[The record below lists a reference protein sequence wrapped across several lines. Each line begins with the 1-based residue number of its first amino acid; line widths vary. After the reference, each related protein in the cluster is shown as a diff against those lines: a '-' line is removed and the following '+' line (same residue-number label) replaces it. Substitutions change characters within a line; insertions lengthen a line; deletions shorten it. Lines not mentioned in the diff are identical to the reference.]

1 MKKLCTTALACGLV
15 AFLATGIAL
24 GRGGHG
30 GGGHHGGG
38 HHGSHHSHHH
48 SHSHHGVHHHSHHGY
63 HHAGHHGD
71 HHGYHHDWHHY
82 YHHDGGFAPFTA
94 GWYGA
99 HPGWGWNRLG
109 NPWVAASWAGL
120 GGWLGYEAGTAPLY
134 DENGPTYGYADNES
148 DDDGDDDGDDSDD
161 NSSDDASDSQTASN
175 DDDADES
182 QSQEE
187 SPASK
192 VDFAQAANTA
202 NTLADQGAQAS
213 VNSSDFL
220 PLGVFQISTSED
232 GTPDA
237 LVQLQVSHEGVVR
250 GEYVDLVSHATQ
262 PVTGAV
268 NKETQRVA
276 FRVGPNSKAT
286 FDVQLA
292 GLTEDETPAWVHFP
306 GGVTREFYL
315 CHASQQEE
323 QEAGQG
329 ASTPTEGTQ
338 NK

>member
-1 MKKLCTTALACGLV
+1 MKKLGTTALLCGLM
-15 AFLATGIAL
+15 AFLATGVAL

-38 HHGSHHSHHH
+38 HHGGGHHGGAHHHSHT
-48 SHSHHGVHHHSHHGY
+48 HSHHGVHHHGHTHHGY
-63 HHAGHHGD
+63 HHHA

-82 YHHDGGFAPFTA
+82 YHHDGGYAPFTG

-99 HPGWGWNRLG
+99 HPGWGWGRVG

-134 DENGPTYGYADNES
+134 DVNGPTYGYADNQS
-148 DDDGDDDGDDSDD
+148 DDDGDDSDD
-161 NSSDDASDSQTASN
+161 NSTDAGETQTASN
-175 DDDADES
+175 GSEDNADSKSDDEGKDNVDYAKAAGE
-182 QSQEE
+182 
-187 SPASK
+187 AS
-192 VDFAQAANTA
+192 
-202 NTLADQGAQAS
+202 TLADQGAQAS
-213 VNSSDFL
+213 VASSDFL

-237 LVQLQVSHEGVVR
+237 LVQLQVSHEGVIR
-250 GEYVDLVSHATQ
+250 GEYVDLVSHQTQ

-268 NKETQRVA
+268 NRETQRVA
-276 FRVGPNSKAT
+276 FRVGPTSKAT

-292 GLTEDETPAWVHFP
+292 GLTEEETPAWVHFP

-315 CHASQQEE
+315 CRASEKEE
-323 QEAGQG
+323 QQAEEPTTT
-329 ASTPTEGTQ
+329 TPATEGAQ